1 MPRHAR
7 LKSDNGLY
15 HIILRGINRQT
26 IFEEDIDKEKFL
38 LVLHKYKEIS
48 GYQIY
53 AYCLMSN
60 HVHLLLKVGEE
71 ALEQIMRRICGS
83 YVYWYNQKYAR
94 IGNLFQDRFKS
105 EPVEDEAYFLT
116 AFRYIHYNPFKAGLV
131 KNLELYRWSS
141 YQFYSQIQNDT
152 LGLLETDLVMKIFDN
167 DPKKALK
174 SFKEFH
180 QKENDDACLEME
192 ENCRLNDYK
201 ATEIIK
207 SLFKV
212 NSGMELQK
220 FDLQRRDACLRR
232 VKNDYHLSSRQI
244 ERITGISRKI
254 IDKI

>member
-26 IFEEDIDKEKFL
+26 IFEDDIDKEKFL
-38 LVLHKYKEIS
+38 LVLNKYKENS
-48 GYQIY
+48 GYKIY

-60 HVHLLLKVGEE
+60 HVHLLIKVGEE
-71 ALEQIMRRICGS
+71 TLEQIMRRICGS
-83 YVYWYNQKYAR
+83 YVYWYNRKYDR

-105 EPVEDEAYFLT
+105 EPVENEIYFLT
-116 AFRYIHYNPFKAGLV
+116 ALRYIHYNPFKAGLV
-131 KNLELYRWSS
+131 KNHEHYRWSS
-141 YQFYSQIQNDT
+141 YQFYTQHQTDT
-152 LGLLETDLVMKIFDN
+152 LGLLETDLVMKMFDN

-174 SFKEFH
+174 GFKEFH
-180 QKENDDACLEME
+180 QMENDDTCLEME
-192 ENCRLNDYK
+192 ENIRLNDNK

-207 SLFKV
+207 SLFKI
-212 NSGMELQK
+212 NSGMEMQK
-220 FDLQRRDACLRR
+220 FPLHQRDACLRR
-232 VKNDYHLSSRQI
+232 VKNDYHISNRQI